1 MARVG
6 LSHQTEREMITMI
19 IAAGRRGFGSN
30 RGIRAEWDLRWI
42 LIAENNHVTICRSIS
57 GKYIS

>member
-1 MARVG
+1 
-6 LSHQTEREMITMI
+6 MITMI
-19 IAAGRRGFGSN
+19 NAVGRRGFGSN